1 MPKREP
7 QSWEM
12 VLKRNSV
19 ERLKR
24 ELFPTELTGQWD
36 RLATTSYEKL
46 PEEDIVRLQWFGMY
60 HDKPKI
66 GTFMMRIK
74 IPSGILSA
82 DGLRAIGEISETYGR
97 DQGELTTR
105 QNIQLHYI
113 TLDKFPEIL
122 EKLKGAGLTT
132 MGGCG
137 DVVRNIT
144 GCPVAGVDPDEV
156 FDVTPLIAETA
167 GFFYGNR
174 EYSDLPRKH
183 KISIAAC
190 KHQCN
195 APEINCVSLIAMLKD
210 GREGFAVRVGGRAI
224 VDAAAVAA
232 PGCVHYARSGDAGDA
247 RDYRRLAGHHRVPDV
262 TGQGAS
268 QVHD

>member
-19 ERLKR
+19 ERLKHD
-24 ELFPTELTGQWD
+24 LFPTDLTGQWD
-36 RLATTSYEKL
+36 RLVETSYEKL

-82 DGLRAIGEISETYGR
+82 EGLRAIGEISESYGR

-190 KHQCN
+190 Q
-195 APEINCVSLIAMLKD
+195 ASMQ
-210 GREGFAVRVGGRAI
+210 R
-224 VDAAAVAA
+224 
-232 PGCVHYARSGDAGDA
+232 A
-247 RDYRRLAGHHRVPDV
+247 RD
-262 TGQGAS
+262 
-268 QVHD
+268 